1 MVIFRPQYCHA
12 IQQKWL
18 CFAEINYDPW
28 KQGKYLPARRTSGC
42 LILLYTMSLV
52 LLVSGLV
59 SAARQ
64 HQHLQHMARRQ
75 LGRRIRD
82 TENAG
87 KAGCVSLPYL
97 MDQEKLAKA
106 IHLGCKVHYCF
117 CVLQLFFHKT
127 TTAQAKKL
135 MKKRAPPPRVR

>member
-1 MVIFRPQYCHA
+1 MTN
-12 IQQKWL
+12 KWL
-18 CFAEINYDPW
+18 SHSPV
-28 KQGKYLPARRTSGC
+28 QL
-42 LILLYTMSLV
+42 SLV

-64 HQHLQHMARRQ
+64 HQHLQHMARGQ

-97 MDQEKLAKA
+97 MDQGSKLAKA

-117 CVLQLFFHKT
+117 CVLQLFFKT
-127 TTAQAKKL
+127 TTAEAKKL
-135 MKKRAPPPRVR
+135 MKKRAPPRVR